1 MDIIKRA
8 EKRVKSAFDEIERIE
23 YLNSKKVLDAF
34 QKYSVNEAHFAP
46 TTGYGYDDLGR
57 DTLDKIFADVLG
69 AEDALV
75 RQNISCGTHALSL
88 CLTALAK
95 PNDHILCV
103 TGRMYETLEETVGVR
118 GDAYGSLK
126 EIGVT
131 YEQIELTKSGDYD
144 YEKIEKALEKKPA
157 IVWMQRSKGYEW
169 RKSILISE
177 MQEAVRFIKSRCD
190 AKIVVDNC
198 YGEFVE
204 EQEPTQIGADL
215 MAGSLIKN
223 LGGGVA
229 PCGGYVAGTKEC
241 VGRVVNR
248 LYCPGLGRECGASL
262 GINKEFYKGLFMA
275 PSAVA
280 NAVKTAILTSAVF
293 EELGLEVC
301 PSPLEKRTD
310 IIQAIKFNDEQK
322 MIKYIQGIQKG
333 SPVDSNVEP
342 QPWEMPGYGDKVI
355 MAAGAFVSGS
365 SIELSADAPIK
376 EPYVAFQQGGLTY
389 QYGKIGVEAGIKN
402 AFGEVM
408 L

>member
-1 MDIIKRA
+1 MNIIKRA
-8 EKRVKSAFDEIERIE
+8 EKKVKSAFEKVERIE
-23 YLNSKKVLDAF
+23 YVNSKKVLDAF
-34 QKYSVNEAHFAP
+34 RKYNVNEAHFAS

-75 RQNISCGTHALSL
+75 RQNISCGTHALSI
-88 CLTALAK
+88 CLTALLK

-118 GDAYGSLK
+118 GDAVGSLK

-131 YEQIELTKSGDYD
+131 YEQIELTESGDFD
-144 YEKIEKALEKKPA
+144 YEKIEKALLKKPA

-169 RKSILISE
+169 RKSLSIAE
-177 MQEAVRFIKSRCD
+177 MGKAIKFIKDRCD
-190 AKIVVDNC
+190 TKVVVDNC
-198 YGEFVE
+198 YGEFAE
-204 EQEPTQIGADL
+204 EKEPTEVGADL

-229 PCGGYVAGTKEC
+229 PCGGYVAGTKAC
-241 VGRVVNR
+241 VERVVNR

-275 PSAVA
+275 PSAVC
-280 NAVKTAILTSAVF
+280 NAIKTAILTSAVF
-293 EELGLEVC
+293 EELGYEVC
-301 PSPLEKRTD
+301 PGAFEERTD
-310 IIQAIKFNDEQK
+310 IIQAIKFGDEEK

-389 QYGKIGVEAGIKN
+389 QYGKIGLEEGLRN
-402 AFGEVM
+402 AFGEVE
-408 L
+408 

>member
-1 MDIIKRA
+1 MNIIKRA
-8 EKRVKSAFDEIERIE
+8 EQKVQSAFEKVERIE
-23 YLNSKKVLDAF
+23 YVNSKKVLDAF
-34 QKYSVNEAHFAP
+34 RKYSVNEAHFAS

-75 RQNISCGTHALSL
+75 RQNISCGTHALSI
-88 CLTALAK
+88 CLTALLK

-118 GDAYGSLK
+118 GDAVGSLK

-131 YEQIELTKSGDYD
+131 YEQIELTESGDFD
-144 YEKIEKALEKKPA
+144 YEKIEKALLKKPA

-169 RKSILISE
+169 RKSLSIAE
-177 MQEAVRFIKSRCD
+177 MGKAIKFIKDRCD
-190 AKIVVDNC
+190 TKVVVDNC
-198 YGEFVE
+198 YGEFAE
-204 EQEPTQIGADL
+204 EKEPTEVGADL

-229 PCGGYVAGTKEC
+229 PCGGYVAGTKAC
-241 VGRVVNR
+241 VERVVNR

-275 PSAVA
+275 PSAVC
-280 NAVKTAILTSAVF
+280 NAIKTAILTSAVF
-293 EELGLEVC
+293 EELGYEVC
-301 PSPLEKRTD
+301 PGAFEERTD
-310 IIQAIKFNDEQK
+310 IIQAIKFGDEEK

-389 QYGKIGVEAGIKN
+389 QYGKIGLEEGIRN
-402 AFGEVM
+402 AFGEVE
-408 L
+408 

>member
-1 MDIIKRA
+1 MNIIKRA
-8 EKRVKSAFDEIERIE
+8 EKKVQSAFEKVERIE
-23 YLNSKKVLDAF
+23 YVNSKKVLDAF
-34 QKYSVNEAHFAP
+34 RKYSVNEAHFAS

-75 RQNISCGTHALSL
+75 RQNISCGTHALSI
-88 CLTALAK
+88 CLTALLK

-118 GDAYGSLK
+118 GDAVGSLK

-131 YEQIELTKSGDYD
+131 YEQIELTESGDFD
-144 YEKIEKALEKKPA
+144 YEKIEKALLKKPA

-169 RKSILISE
+169 RKSLSIAE
-177 MQEAVRFIKSRCD
+177 MGKAIKFIKDRCD
-190 AKIVVDNC
+190 TKVVVDNC
-198 YGEFVE
+198 YGEFAE
-204 EQEPTQIGADL
+204 EKEPTEVGADL

-229 PCGGYVAGTKEC
+229 PCGGYVAGTKDC
-241 VGRVVNR
+241 VERVVNR

-275 PSAVA
+275 PSAVC
-280 NAVKTAILTSAVF
+280 NAIKTAILTSAVF
-293 EELGLEVC
+293 EELGYEVC
-301 PSPLEKRTD
+301 PGAFEERTD
-310 IIQAIKFNDEQK
+310 IIQAIKFGDEEK

-389 QYGKIGVEAGIKN
+389 QYGKIGLEEGIRN
-402 AFGEVM
+402 AFGEVE
-408 L
+408 

>member
-1 MDIIKRA
+1 
-8 EKRVKSAFDEIERIE
+8 V
-23 YLNSKKVLDAF
+23 
-34 QKYSVNEAHFAP
+34 
-46 TTGYGYDDLGR
+46 
-57 DTLDKIFADVLG
+57 
-69 AEDALV
+69 
-75 RQNISCGTHALSL
+75 
-88 CLTALAK
+88 
-95 PNDHILCV
+95 
-103 TGRMYETLEETVGVR
+103 
-118 GDAYGSLK
+118 GSLK

-131 YEQIELTKSGDYD
+131 YQQIELTEEGGFDF
-144 YEKIEKALEKKPA
+144 EKIEKALEKKPA

-169 RKSILISE
+169 RKSLPISE
-177 MQEAVRFIKSRCD
+177 MEEAIKFIKQRCD

-204 EQEPTQIGADL
+204 EKEPTEVGADL

-241 VGRVVNR
+241 VERVVAK

-293 EELGLEVC
+293 EDLGYEVC
-301 PSPLEKRTD
+301 PSPFDKRTD
-310 IIQAIKFNDEQK
+310 IIQAVKFNDEEK

-376 EPYVAFQQGGLTY
+376 EPFVAFQQGGLTY
-389 QYGKIGVEAGIKN
+389 QYGKIGLEAGIKN
-402 AFGEVM
+402 AFGEVE
-408 L
+408 

>member
-1 MDIIKRA
+1 MNIIEKA
-8 EKRVKSAFDEIERIE
+8 EKRVKSAFEEVERIE
-23 YLNSKKVLDAF
+23 YVNSKKVIDAF
-34 QKYSVNEAHFAP
+34 KNYSVNEAHFAS

-57 DTLDKIFADVLG
+57 DTLDKIFAEVLG
-69 AEDALV
+69 SEDALV

-88 CLTALAK
+88 CLTSLVK

-118 GDAYGSLK
+118 GDAVGSLK

-131 YEQIELTKSGDYD
+131 YEQIELTKDGGFDF
-144 YEKIEKALEKKPA
+144 EKIEKALEKKPA

-169 RKSILISE
+169 RKSLLISE
-177 MQEAVRFIKSRCD
+177 MEEAIKFIKDRCD

-204 EQEPTQIGADL
+204 EKEPTEVGADL

-223 LGGGVA
+223 LGGGIA

-241 VGRVVNR
+241 VERVVNK

-280 NAVKTAILTSAVF
+280 NAVKTAILTSAIF
-293 EELGLEVC
+293 EDLGYEVC
-301 PSPLEKRTD
+301 PTPFEKRTD
-310 IIQAIKFNDEQK
+310 IIQAIKFNDEEK

-376 EPYVAFQQGGLTY
+376 EPFVAFQQGGLTY
-389 QYGKIGVEAGIKN
+389 QYGKVGVEAGVKN
-402 AFGEVM
+402 AFGEVE
-408 L
+408 

>member
-1 MDIIKRA
+1 MNIIKRA
-8 EKRVKSAFDEIERIE
+8 EKKVQSAFEKVERIE
-23 YLNSKKVLDAF
+23 YVNSKKVLDAF
-34 QKYSVNEAHFAP
+34 RKYNVNEAHFAS

-75 RQNISCGTHALSL
+75 RQNISCGTHALSI
-88 CLTALAK
+88 CLTALLK

-118 GDAYGSLK
+118 GDAVGSLK

-131 YEQIELTKSGDYD
+131 YEQIELTESGDFD
-144 YEKIEKALEKKPA
+144 YEKIEKALLKKPA

-169 RKSILISE
+169 RKSLSIAE
-177 MQEAVRFIKSRCD
+177 MGKAIKFIKDRCD
-190 AKIVVDNC
+190 TKVVVDNC
-198 YGEFVE
+198 YGEFAE
-204 EQEPTQIGADL
+204 EKEPTEVGADL

-229 PCGGYVAGTKEC
+229 PCGGYVAGTKAC
-241 VGRVVNR
+241 VERVVNR

-275 PSAVA
+275 PSAVC
-280 NAVKTAILTSAVF
+280 NAIKTAILTSAVF
-293 EELGLEVC
+293 EELGYGVC
-301 PSPLEKRTD
+301 PGAFEERTD
-310 IIQAIKFNDEQK
+310 IIQAIKFGDEEK

-389 QYGKIGVEAGIKN
+389 QYGKIGLEEGLRN
-402 AFGEVM
+402 AFGEV
-408 L
+408 

>member
-1 MDIIKRA
+1 MNIIKRA
-8 EKRVKSAFDEIERIE
+8 EKKVQSAFEKVERIE
-23 YLNSKKVLDAF
+23 YVNSKKVLDAF
-34 QKYSVNEAHFAP
+34 RKYNVNEAHFAS

-75 RQNISCGTHALSL
+75 RQNISCGTHALSI
-88 CLTALAK
+88 CLTALLK

-118 GDAYGSLK
+118 GDAVGSLK

-131 YEQIELTKSGDYD
+131 YEQIELTESGDFD
-144 YEKIEKALEKKPA
+144 YEKIEKALLKKPA

-169 RKSILISE
+169 RKSLSIAE
-177 MQEAVRFIKSRCD
+177 MGKAIKFIKDRCD
-190 AKIVVDNC
+190 TKVVVDNC
-198 YGEFVE
+198 YGEFAE
-204 EQEPTQIGADL
+204 EKEPTEVGADL

-229 PCGGYVAGTKEC
+229 PCGGYVAGTKNC
-241 VGRVVNR
+241 VERVVNR

-275 PSAVA
+275 PSAVC
-280 NAVKTAILTSAVF
+280 NAIKTAILTSAVF
-293 EELGLEVC
+293 EELGYEVC
-301 PSPLEKRTD
+301 PGAFEERTD
-310 IIQAIKFNDEQK
+310 IIQAIKFGDEEK

-389 QYGKIGVEAGIKN
+389 QYGKIGLEEGLRN
-402 AFGEVM
+402 AFGEVE
-408 L
+408 